1 MIMALRITAILIAYG
16 SICSIAGCVASLL
29 GATSIDGTIFVGETR
44 LTSSDPSQLPFVL
57 CISALLLV
65 LSFGCLF
72 FDHRNRRETQ
82 LRTRGGDD

>member
-1 MIMALRITAILIAYG
+1 MIMALRITAILIAFG

-44 LTSSDPSQLPFVL
+44 STSSDPSQLPLVL

-65 LSFGCLF
+65 LSFGCLYL
-72 FDHRNRRETQ
+72 DHRHRQQVQ
-82 LRTRGGDD
+82 LRARRG